1 MMDVADVL
9 ADKTGPGSQD
19 LAPVAE
25 RQHEELDSDEK
36 DIAVV

>member
-9 ADKTGPGSQD
+9 ADKTGSGCQD

-25 RQHEELDSDEK
+25 RQREELDSDEK
-36 DIAVV
+36 DIPVV